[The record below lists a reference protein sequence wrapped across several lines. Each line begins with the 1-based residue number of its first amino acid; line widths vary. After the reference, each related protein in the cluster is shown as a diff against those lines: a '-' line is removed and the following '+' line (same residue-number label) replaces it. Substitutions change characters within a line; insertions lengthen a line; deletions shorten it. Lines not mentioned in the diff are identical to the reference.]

1 MREGIANAAAIQ
13 VHDVI
18 LLAAG
23 ENHAV
28 TKSIEALRAHQPRFE
43 QPFQGI
49 AEGLQVRAQVA
60 ATGIANT
67 EFLDE
72 PGIVHSALREI
83 LNAFRI
89 TVEFQ
94 LIEGGRVREQLGS
107 GGEFLLEIG
116 DALAKR
122 EMARQFDKANQVAT
136 TPAAMTVEQVFP
148 GVDVEGGMSILMQR
162 TESRELGA
170 GIDPMPS
177 PVVALQILQQRD
189 ALFEPFEVLAHG
201 VQSSPSVRVGT
212 LGRRSQ
218 ARMVGQQKKEG

>member
-1 MREGIANAAAIQ
+1 MGEGTANAATIQ
-13 VHDVI
+13 VDDVI

-28 TKSIEALRAHQPRFE
+28 AKSIEALRTHQARFE

-49 AEGLQVRAQVA
+49 AEGLQVRTQVA

-67 EFLDE
+67 EFLNE
-72 PGIVHSALREI
+72 SGIVHSTLREI

-107 GGEFLLEIG
+107 GGEFFLEINN
-116 DALAKR
+116 ALAKR
-122 EMARQFDKANQVAT
+122 EMARQFDEANQVAA
-136 TPAAMTVEQVFP
+136 TPATMTVEQVFP
-148 GVDVEGGMSILMQR
+148 GVEGGMSVLMQR
-162 TESRELGA
+162 AESRELGA
-170 GIDPMPS
+170 GIDPIPS
-177 PVVALQILQQRD
+177 PVVPLQVLQQRN

-201 VQSSPSVRVGT
+201 VQSSPSIRV
-212 LGRRSQ
+212 
-218 ARMVGQQKKEG
+218 